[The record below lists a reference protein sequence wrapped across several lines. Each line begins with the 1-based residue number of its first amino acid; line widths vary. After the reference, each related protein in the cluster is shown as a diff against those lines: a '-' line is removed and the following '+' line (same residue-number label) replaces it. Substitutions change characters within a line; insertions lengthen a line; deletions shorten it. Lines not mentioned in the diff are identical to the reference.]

1 MDDVIVCP
9 TVNKPTDRIKINQKR
24 KRTKDKKDLLLT
36 EWNCNLCPQQSKCKE
51 LCPPMEWIVSRV
63 EVDPG
68 TEAPHQSYTP
78 DDAKTGKW
86 PDMLSVSEIIFSLFF
101 NEQLAP
107 TEIAKQL
114 RISNRY
120 VYQVINKGK
129 KILLLNLQKSVHF
142 ASLNKKD

>member
-1 MDDVIVCP
+1 MAKITSCP
-9 TVNKPTDRIKINQKR
+9 PINKPTDRIKINQKR
-24 KRTKDKKDLLLT
+24 HRRKEKKDKLLT
-36 EWNCNLCPQQSKCKE
+36 EWNCNLCHMQSRCKE
-51 LCPPMEWIVSRV
+51 LCPPMEWIVKQV

-68 TEAPHQSYTP
+68 TESPGCAAL
-78 DDAKTGKW
+78 DDDKTGKW

-114 RISNRY
+114 RISKRY